1 MASRRSWLA
10 EKCPPCPRTPVNH
23 VSGPYKGPKRNQKV
37 LAPSYGL
44 RCAQVPSLRSCS
56 VGTPPRA
63 IHGPSRLSRHPCRS
77 THSTEPPL
85 GLPGGLV
92 DQKHCTPRRPTGR
105 PVWRRD
111 LQPAYFHCGS
121 RACPRCRHLVL
132 SGGTKCWHRGQA
144 RSQKSWCWLNFLLLL
159 LLLLWPLDCA
169 GDANAPHRRPNVGA
183 VMGVARQDA
192 APAAMGHGW
201 PVAACP
207 HNSAGEREPASLGE
221 SAVW

>member
-1 MASRRSWLA
+1 MVSTLRRVPFGRTQKEPKS
-10 EKCPPCPRTPVNH
+10 PRPIV
-23 VSGPYKGPKRNQKV
+23 R
-37 LAPSYGL
+37 
-44 RCAQVPSLRSCS
+44 PSLRSGS
-56 VGTPPRA
+56 LAPALLRGPAATGHPWPIAALPASMPVDPLHRTSSRPPGRA
-63 IHGPSRLSRHPCRS
+63 GRSKALRH
-77 THSTEPPL
+77 EAA
-85 GLPGGLV
+85 
-92 DQKHCTPRRPTGR
+92 DRPACLNAGFATDIF
-105 PVWRRD
+105 P
-111 LQPAYFHCGS
+111 CGS

-144 RSQKSWCWLNFLLLL
+144 RSHKSWCWLNFLLLLLL

-207 HNSAGEREPASLGE
+207 HNSAGERESASLGE